1 MGKMAHI
8 QNNGRA
14 SVKRQA
20 VTRGSAATD
29 RFDANWS
36 REEQEE
42 ALAALTSML
51 EQTTQRLLQAGQE
64 FQDLAYEM
72 EWRVGECLGFITSRE
87 KLQRQIGALSRVNLR
102 FNLRARKIDERKD
115 RADLVVEL
123 LQRRLDVVEGKI
135 ERSSLVI
142 ADRNKDG
149 EVLLEEILLLELKAE
164 RVARSVQQLK
174 LKMPQQPR
182 RRGGKD
188 SAHDLRA
195 EALRAARKRGQD
207 KLVLAATVEQMRR
220 ASGFDLPDLS
230 VMVAAAELIQ
240 RKMSDLT
247 SH

>member
-1 MGKMAHI
+1 MGKMEHI

-14 SVKRQA
+14 SVRRQA
-20 VTRGSAATD
+20 VSRGSAATD

-36 REEQEE
+36 LTEREE

-51 EQTTQRLLQAGQE
+51 EQATQRLLEAGQE

-87 KLQRQIGALSRVNLR
+87 KIQRQIGALSRVNLR
-102 FNLRARKIDERKD
+102 FNLRARKIEDRKD
-115 RADLVVEL
+115 RADIVVEL
-123 LQRRLDVVEGKI
+123 LQQRLETIVGKI

-164 RVARSVQQLK
+164 RLARGVQQLK
-174 LKMPQQPR
+174 LSMPQQPR

-195 EALRAARKRGQD
+195 EVLRAARKRNQD
-207 KLVLAATVEQMRR
+207 KLVLAATVEQMRH

-230 VMVAAAELIQ
+230 VMVAAAEIIQ
-240 RKMSDLT
+240 RKMSELT
-247 SH
+247 AQ